1 MSAMIQGQIQ
11 TGMGRHI
18 EYSQMHPGMLEKS
31 MKVSYLTEYVE
42 VLLRFDMISLAM
54 QKTFYI
60 KLLWGK
66 SAVALEHYMLTRQLR
81 VVKSSIL
88 AQYCHIA
95 TSHTQRRVV
104 ISVWTFATAFC
115 AFVTLVRSLVK
126 LKHCA
131 KICP

>member
-1 MSAMIQGQIQ
+1 M
-11 TGMGRHI
+11 T
-18 EYSQMHPGMLEKS
+18 
-31 MKVSYLTEYVE
+31 
-42 VLLRFDMISLAM
+42 SLAM

-66 SAVALEHYMLTRQLR
+66 LVVALELYMLTRQLR

-95 TSHTQRRVV
+95 TSPTQRRVV
-104 ISVWTFATAFC
+104 ISVWTFAIGFC
-115 AFVTLVRSLVK
+115 TFVTLVRSLIK

-131 KICP
+131 KIRP